1 MPDTIVLECA
11 LNTRERRRNFKKK
24 SLRLYVI
31 YPWCSTFYLV
41 IVIRLL
47 LLNLYDHA
55 TISPIIV
62 VSIIIIVSELAINND
77 YLITLCVHHTTY
89 IQHCKTH
96 THCGYISVYQHNEY
110 DYYDVAHRIYILL
123 GFYIWQYFILVLF
136 HIYVHLCS
144 FFNARLL

>member
-1 MPDTIVLECA
+1 MFVIIIINDVCQVCYISTKPLRNISCAKIFSRHTLSPFMHIQCQTQIVLECA
-11 LNTRERRRNFKKK
+11 LNTLVKGGGIKQ
-24 SLRLYVI
+24 SPHLYVI

-47 LLNLYDHA
+47 LSNLYDHA

-77 YLITLCVHHTTY
+77 YLITLCVHHTY

-96 THCGYISVYQHNEY
+96 THCGYFSVS
-110 DYYDVAHRIYILL
+110 A
-123 GFYIWQYFILVLF
+123 
-136 HIYVHLCS
+136 
-144 FFNARLL
+144 

>member
-1 MPDTIVLECA
+1 MKGGGIKKISSFVRYISLVLDI
-11 LNTRERRRNFKKK
+11 L
-24 SLRLYVI
+24 
-31 YPWCSTFYLV
+31 LV

-110 DYYDVAHRIYILL
+110 DYYDVAHRIYTFYLVFTFGSIL
-123 GFYIWQYFILVLF
+123 F
-136 HIYVHLCS
+136 
-144 FFNARLL
+144 